1 MKTFFKPAF
10 VTAAGSA
17 TIVLLWGG
25 IAAAH
30 IDPDPI
36 AIEAGTS
43 ATVAFKVEHGCDGSP
58 TTSMKF
64 QIPDGVSDAVAVE
77 KEGWTATVT
86 GDTLEFVGGPL
97 DPEQEDHFDITFTA
111 PAAAGEIRFP
121 VIQTCAVGE
130 LAWIEIPD
138 GATEPERPAPTVKIT
153 EGPPTSADLTPEPEA
168 EDAPPEG
175 TVVTQGTDETVAP
188 TVTVAPVDDDSSS
201 NTGAIVIVAIG
212 AAIVLIGGGVL
223 LARRSRADPQI

>member
-130 LAWIEIPD
+130 LAWFEIPD

-153 EGPPTSADLTPEPEA
+153 EGPPTPADLTPEPEA
-168 EDAPPEG
+168 EDAPEG

-223 LARRSRADPQI
+223 LARRNRADPQI